1 MSNLAVYKPEPHKAA
16 GEFVNLRG
24 SAMPL
29 GFRCPASVRR
39 GGILINSSNEAAD
52 NGTAAHEVLRTLPRT
67 NKVDWDRIPEIARD
81 YGADPDET
89 RMLCAMGAKLWN
101 EVSAS
106 FADAMTEVDLK
117 IEIVPGVYLT
127 GHADLLAISQTSMR
141 VGDWKTGRKDTDHS
155 HQFKA
160 YASMALLS
168 SADITEATGTGLWV
182 RDREIENYTLD
193 RHAAD
198 MWVDAVRCEIIEWDG
213 VYRPGRHCGFCPRN
227 FECEAANALVRRDV
241 AAIADVELVSR
252 VECELAS
259 MTGDEI
265 ATVLH
270 KADLV
275 VKYAERVREAVKA
288 HIERNGDVVGAG
300 VRLTIVEQPSREL
313 DPLKAWPILEQLS
326 FEDEDLA
333 RVMKLKIS
341 EIEAVIRERAPRGE
355 KASAVLKL
363 GQLLESA
370 GAVTKTTTKRLTEKR
385 A

>member
-1 MSNLAVYKPEPHKAA
+1 MTALAKQLPRLDAEQ
-16 GEFVNLRG
+16 FVNLRA
-24 SAMPL
+24 SSMPL
-29 GFRCPASVRR
+29 AFRCPAAIRR
-39 GGILINSSNEAAD
+39 GSLLINSSNEAAD

-67 NKVDWDRIPEIARD
+67 NKIDWDRIPEIARN

-101 EVSAS
+101 EVSDS

-117 IEIVPGVYLT
+117 IEIVPGVFLT

-168 SADITEATGTGLWV
+168 STDITEATGTGLWV
-182 RDREIENYTLD
+182 RDREVENYTLD
-193 RHAAD
+193 RLAAAA
-198 MWVDAVRCEIIEWDG
+198 WVDDVRCEIIEWDN

-227 FECEAANALVRRDV
+227 YECEAANALVRRDV

-252 VECELAS
+252 VECELSS

-265 ATVLH
+265 ATILH

-275 VKYAERVREAVKA
+275 VRYAARVRDAVKA
-288 HIERNGDVVGAG
+288 HIERNGDVVGDG
-300 VRLTIVEQPSREL
+300 VRLTIVEQSGREL
-313 DPLKAWPILEQLS
+313 DPLKAWPILEELS
-326 FEDEDLA
+326 FKDDDLA

-363 GQLLESA
+363 GQLLEAA

-385 A
+385 SA